1 MEKIPALAREL
12 RDWNVG
18 KRDIARAWREK
29 EGPAMELQLES
40 ILCVDDDP
48 EVLSM
53 LKEFFPR

>member
-1 MEKIPALAREL
+1 
-12 RDWNVG
+12 
-18 KRDIARAWREK
+18 
-29 EGPAMELQLES
+29 MELQLES